1 MNSAIPCQLVCLALS
16 CAAVPVA
23 SAQDTAT
30 VLGDDISFDAD
41 FGFEDNLFE
50 SSDTE
55 ADENEQTFP
64 AWFDHFTVR
73 LSQQVSGQ
81 VNRHSIDFGTLGS
94 LPKEPE
100 VETNRFG
107 INLRYQ
113 NPFAPGW
120 LLQGS
125 AQYRVYWQ
133 EDYEY
138 RANGDSLE
146 TEGRVNEL
154 FLQRSF
160 ATQSFKFGRQTVVW
174 GETVGNSVLDVINHV
189 EFRDFSIIDIED
201 ARLNQWMLVWDYFGD
216 DNSSRLSTFLNLYPE
231 FNPAPVRGS
240 PLFFDPGYNLP
251 DYDRNE
257 KILLE
262 AGTQYQ
268 LSFEGSDISFMAAY
282 LFENQ
287 LRYEAPSPGMPDAQV
302 DINDFLLLGFSANR
316 AIGRLLLN
324 FDLAYSHN
332 ILADSFA
339 FPGTTSLAAP
349 VNLRKNQVG
358 TSFGFEYG
366 IDNEQNISLG
376 IQAQTLL
383 DAEEGLAPGQMLS
396 NDGVFGSWL
405 VRYSNSLRNGDLVL
419 SSTLQGDLKADSLL
433 ALIALDFTLDDNW
446 AISGQIMG
454 ITGSSAS
461 PLLVFDE
468 DLRLSAT
475 LSYSF

>member
-1 MNSAIPCQLVCLALS
+1 MPRSLHRRAAWLLAFGYSLNAYS
-16 CAAVPVA
+16 
-23 SAQDTAT
+23 QDTAT
-30 VLGDDISFDAD
+30 VLSDDVTFDAD
-41 FGFEDNLFE
+41 FGFEEDLFAD
-50 SSDTE
+50 SDE
-55 ADENEQTFP
+55 DEGGGFVSDWLSQFTF
-64 AWFDHFTVR
+64 R

-81 VNRHSIDFGTLGS
+81 INRHGIDFGALGTM
-94 LPKEPE
+94 PKEPE

-113 NPFAPGW
+113 NAFAPGW

-125 AQYRVYWQ
+125 AQYRIYWK

-138 RANGDSLE
+138 RANGDSIE

-160 ATQSFKFGRQTVVW
+160 ETQSFKFGRQTVVW
-174 GETVGNSVLDVINHV
+174 GETVGNSVLDVVNHV

-201 ARLNQWMLVWDYFGD
+201 ARLNQWMLVWDYFGN

-240 PLFFDPGYNLP
+240 PLFFNPGYNLP

-257 KILLE
+257 KVLLE
-262 AGTQYQ
+262 AGTQYR

-287 LRYEAPSPGMPDAQV
+287 LRYEPPLPSLPDAQP

-324 FDLAYSHN
+324 FDLAFSHN
-332 ILADSFA
+332 ILADSFT
-339 FPGTTSLAAP
+339 FPGTNSLAAP
-349 VNLRKNQVG
+349 VNLRKDQIG

-366 IDNEQNISLG
+366 IDNEQNISVG

-383 DAEEGLAPGQMLS
+383 DAEEGLAPGQTLL

-405 VRYSNSLRNGDLVL
+405 VRYSNTMRNGDLVL
-419 SSTLQGDLKADSLL
+419 SSTLQGDLDANSLL
-433 ALIALDFTLDDNW
+433 ALVGLDYTLNDNW
-446 AISGQIMG
+446 AINGQIMG
-454 ITGSSAS
+454 IAGGGDS
-461 PLLVFDE
+461 PLVVFDE
-468 DLRLSAT
+468 DVRLSAT